1 MQPRRLVLSA
11 LCALFTLAGCGHKV
25 SVGYLES
32 ADVDLG
38 DGVHQILV
46 IDRVGAD
53 NAAESFIDA
62 AEAVLSGEGLDGDRD
77 TAEIALQGLM
87 AVLQQTGRYEVELM
101 VDGKQVDQ
109 ALFGGTLD
117 PKEVQK
123 LCRRHECDAIVSLD
137 ALDTDTSAQVE
148 VTRDT
153 TGRSAEATST
163 TQLTATFRSYDA
175 DGSMLDSHYVRSAV
189 EDSSEDDTTQGA
201 LSGLADPIQ
210 IQRDL
215 AWEAGVMYGQ
225 RIAPHEVLAERR
237 LYATGSPELKEA
249 SKHVKAGD
257 WAGAVAIWKQV
268 RAQGSAK
275 DAAKARYNLAIGKE
289 LHGDLDGAIK
299 LATRAAVALDSGRSR
314 GYVADLTA
322 RQADL
327 ERLAQQMS
335 AADAG

>member
-1 MQPRRLVLSA
+1 MQPRRLAVYALSA
-11 LCALFTLAGCGHKV
+11 LSMLAGCGHKV

-62 AEAVLSGEGLDGDRD
+62 TEAVLTGEGIDGDRD

-87 AVLQQTGRYEVELM
+87 AVLEQTGRYDVELM
-101 VDGKQVDQ
+101 VDGQQVDRT
-109 ALFGGTLD
+109 LFGGTLD
-117 PKEVQK
+117 AREIQK

-137 ALDTDTSAQVE
+137 ALDTDTAAQVE
-148 VTRDT
+148 VTRDA

-175 DGSMLDSHYVRSAV
+175 DGSLLDSHYVRSAV
-189 EDSSEDDTTQGA
+189 EDSSEDDTTRGA

-215 AWEAGVMYGQ
+215 AWEAGLMYGQ
-225 RIAPHEVLAERR
+225 RIAPHEVLAQRR

-249 SKHVKAGD
+249 SKRVEAGD
-257 WAGAVAIWKQV
+257 WAGAVAIWKQI
-268 RAQGSAK
+268 RAEGSPK
-275 DAAKARYNLAIGKE
+275 DAAKARYNLAIDKE
-289 LHGDLDGAIK
+289 IRGDLDSAIK
-299 LATRAAVALDSGRSR
+299 FATKAAVQLDSGRSR

-335 AADAG
+335 TADAG